1 MISVLWNKWKFPLWL
16 NKWSACY
23 FPPFLT
29 LLQQVKNKG
38 LWACA
43 KLLQSCPTLCNSSPP
58 RSSVHGI
65 LQAVIL
71 EWVAMPASGDYIPQV
86 LHRPNFLW
94 DLFISERGILRCLL
108 CLWLYLFTYVFV
120 SFYFSCIVILF
131 SIYLGWLNFLCG
143 LELSLC
149 TSLFI

>member
-1 MISVLWNKWKFPLWL
+1 
-16 NKWSACY
+16 
-23 FPPFLT
+23 
-29 LLQQVKNKG
+29 
-38 LWACA
+38 
-43 KLLQSCPTLCNSSPP
+43 
-58 RSSVHGI
+58 
-65 LQAVIL
+65 
-71 EWVAMPASGDYIPQV
+71 MPASGDYIPQV
-86 LHRPNFLW
+86 LLRPNFLW